1 MCAFTNGNGAP
12 VKIKGRGIPH
22 RKLSDAD
29 QLKLAVGLL
38 SGDVLLHHL
47 SWKQMLAVMPG
58 ISVFKV
64 YIAGRGRRNGRVTNT
79 PDGNGAGS

>member
-1 MCAFTNGNGAP
+1 MKTPSKFPPAVNTL
-12 VKIKGRGIPH
+12 VRGRNLAH
-22 RKLSDAD
+22 RKLSDD
-29 QLKLAVGLL
+29 QRLDLAVGLL
-38 SGDVLLHHL
+38 SGDVGLHHL

-79 PDGNGAGS
+79 PDGAGS